1 MVVGRHITDDGT
13 IALALVIREF
23 MGNNKSEA
31 YQSYE
36 FGREGDGA
44 SVLRSPRA

>member
-1 MVVGRHITDDGT
+1 MVAERHITDDGT

-23 MGNNKSEA
+23 MGNDKSEA

-36 FGREGDGA
+36 FGHEGDGA
-44 SVLRSPRA
+44 SILRSP